1 MQDIKSA
8 SVYQETDKIM
18 PTSMCQTAAGRKCD
32 MNCDFAC
39 CYLLSKYLYCIGLHP
54 L

>member
-1 MQDIKSA
+1 
-8 SVYQETDKIM
+8 
-18 PTSMCQTAAGRKCD
+18 